1 MEYTVTYIDGSV
13 ENYAIILSK
22 SETHRDAIIKVARKA
37 SEKGEIKKIEK
48 SE

>member
-13 ENYAIILSK
+13 ENYAVILDR
-22 SETHRDAIIKVARKA
+22 SENHRDAIIKVAREA
-37 SEKGEIKKIEK
+37 SQKGEIKKIEK